1 MKDKIQLFEDRKI
14 RSVWDDEKEEW
25 YFSVID
31 VVAILTQSVDP
42 KRYWSVLKS
51 RISKESG
58 QPTTICSRLKMEAT
72 DGKKRLTDVADTKQL
87 FRIIQ
92 SVPSPKA
99 EPFKQWLASVGAERI
114 NETIDPEIAIQRAK
128 ETYLKKGYDEAW
140 VNQRVLGI
148 KTRNELTAEWKK
160 RGLKEG
166 KDYATLTSIIHK
178 ETFDVSIKQHK
189 NVKGLRKENLRDNM
203 TTLEMVLSML
213 GEATT
218 AELERSKDPDSMKEH
233 INVAKAGGTVAKN
246 ARLEIEKR
254 TGQSVVSSQN
264 ARDLLEG
271 NKMKSAITLSAK
283 EILGQSKDE

>member
-1 MKDKIQLFEDRKI
+1 M
-14 RSVWDDEKEEW
+14 
-25 YFSVID
+25 
-31 VVAILTQSVDP
+31 
-42 KRYWSVLKS
+42 
-51 RISKESG
+51 
-58 QPTTICSRLKMEAT
+58 
-72 DGKKRLTDVADTKQL
+72 
-87 FRIIQ
+87 
-92 SVPSPKA
+92 
-99 EPFKQWLASVGAERI
+99 
-114 NETIDPEIAIQRAK
+114 
-128 ETYLKKGYDEAW
+128 
-140 VNQRVLGI
+140 
-148 KTRNELTAEWKK
+148 
-160 RGLKEG
+160 KEG

-218 AELERSKDPDSMKEH
+218 AELERSKDPGSMKEH

-271 NKMKSAITLSAK
+271 NKMKSAITVSAK